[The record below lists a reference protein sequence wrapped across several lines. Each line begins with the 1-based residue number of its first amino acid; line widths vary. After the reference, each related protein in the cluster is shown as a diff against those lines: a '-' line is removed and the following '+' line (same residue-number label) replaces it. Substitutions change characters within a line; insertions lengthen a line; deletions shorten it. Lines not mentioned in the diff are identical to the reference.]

1 ERPDVDVAA
10 FNTPEVRAAVL
21 EGMVMRRILLLEA
34 KRLRLD
40 VRAAMREWIQN
51 TPEFQD
57 PKSGAFSQERYE
69 SVLRN
74 INRSAPEYEALLQ
87 EDMLQQVLLGTVMR
101 SAFVPQTV
109 ARQFAALW
117 MEKRTVEE
125 SQTTWQSLMG
135 QVEATEA
142 EAQQFYD
149 ANAPKFTLPEQVRVE
164 YLVLSSKDLE
174 DKNKLD
180 EKTLRAWY
188 DAHKERFAVVVEKRR
203 VRHILVPSKADAEA
217 LLAEVR
223 QNPER
228 FAELAKSKSTDP
240 GSASLG
246 GDVGVFAR
254 TGGMVESFANAA
266 FALKEVGEISD
277 VVESEFGFHIILLTE
292 IQPGKY
298 RPFAEVRA
306 DVEAEL
312 KREGA
317 AQRFAEDSEKFADLV
332 FRQFDSLK
340 PAADAFGLKVRQS
353 NWLTREADPRA
364 GDEALRSAILRSA
377 IFDDEVLTKGHNSKA
392 VSVTPGVMASARL
405 LEHRP
410 AALVPF
416 ADVRQDIQD
425 FLRREKAQ
433 ALAVERGKANLA
445 ELEKAGPDAPIKPLN
460 ARLKLKWSKA
470 QDVSRLQRGKLDA
483 LSIDAIFRAPGE
495 QKPPFYTGVELP
507 GVGYAIYKI
516 NRVTAGEVQESDL
529 AEAQGSLTQMNA
541 QLQRNAYQA
550 ALRQRYAVEINEKL
564 LQEEGGKK
572 D

>member
-1 ERPDVDVAA
+1 VDVAA